1 MTTTAAQPND
11 TPAPA
16 GKNPHAVLGVVFLTV
31 FLDIVGFSI
40 LFPVFPELLDHYLSL
55 EGPDSLIGRLHAS
68 LSTLAGGDANAV
80 ATLFGGILGSIYGL
94 LQFVFSTVWG
104 AMSDRRGRR
113 PVLIA
118 TLTGTVAAYLL
129 WMFAGSFLLLVISR
143 IVAGMM
149 AGNISIASAT
159 AADVTD
165 AKSRAKG
172 MGMVGAAIGLGFVCG
187 PAIGAFLPD
196 FLTISESS
204 SGFSTHPYTYLAAAS
219 ALMAILNLLWVLRR
233 FPETLPPAKRG
244 ASTRSLNPIGRL
256 RELNLPGLA
265 RTNWVYF
272 LYLTA
277 FGAAEFTITFLAAES
292 LGYTRAD
299 LGKLFV
305 FIGLTIAFV
314 QGGLVRRLA
323 PKLGERF
330 LIRFGLIATIP
341 SFILVAAAHSTATAH
356 AIGSATTDAAGAL
369 ADPANATAAA
379 IEAAHSSGV
388 TLLYLGVF
396 LMAVGSAF
404 AMPCISALASR
415 YAPSESQGLALG
427 VLRSMGSLSR
437 AIGPVLG
444 AGLYWRYGAALPYHA
459 GAAFL
464 ILPLLLALRLPAP
477 PESEPQ
483 P

>member
-1 MTTTAAQPND
+1 MSTTEAKPNAKP
-11 TPAPA
+11 PAK
-16 GKNPHAVLGVVFLTV
+16 GKSPHAVLGVVFLTV

-40 LFPVFPELLDHYLSL
+40 LFPIFPELLDHYLGL
-55 EGPDSLIGRLHAS
+55 EGPESLIGRLNAS
-68 LSTLAGGDANAV
+68 LGTLTGGDQNAV

-104 AMSDRRGRR
+104 SMSDRRGRR
-113 PVLIA
+113 PVLIL
-118 TLTGTVAAYLL
+118 TLTGTVAAYIM
-129 WMFAGSFLLLVISR
+129 WMFAGSFLLLILSR
-143 IVAGMM
+143 VLAGMM

-196 FLTISESS
+196 FLHITGNSA
-204 SGFSTHPYTYLAAAS
+204 GFSTHPYTYLAAAS
-219 ALMAILNLLWVLRR
+219 ALMAGLNLLWVLRR
-233 FPETLPPAKRG
+233 FPETLAPEARG
-244 ASTRSLNPIGRL
+244 ASTRSLNPIARL
-256 RELNLPGLA
+256 RELDLPGVA

-323 PKLGERF
+323 PKLGERL
-330 LIRFGLIATIP
+330 LIRAGLCTTIP
-341 SFILVAAAHSTATAH
+341 SFLFVAAAHATA
-356 AIGSATTDAAGAL
+356 SAT
-369 ADPANATAAA
+369 DPATPEA
-379 IEAAHSSGV
+379 ISSGV
-388 TLLYLGVF
+388 TLLYIGVF

-415 YAPSESQGLALG
+415 YAPPDRQGLTLG

-444 AGLYWRYGAALPYHA
+444 AGLYWRYGAALPYHV

-464 ILPLLLALRLPAP
+464 LLPLLLALRLPAP
-477 PESEPQ
+477 PEPESETKASIPAS
-483 P
+483 